1 MTLKDVEMLTRH
13 GENGRLEFKKKAN
26 HPDKIVKEV
35 VAFANTRGGQLM
47 LGVDDDGTTSGVRN
61 IDGEAFL
68 VEKAIRELVRP
79 SLSYQLE
86 MIPVNAKKGLAVFH
100 ISESQRKPH
109 FVKDAPHI
117 RKGTAFV
124 RHNDESVKA
133 SREMR
138 EIMQRR
144 LKNKDVQF
152 TYGEKERVLMA
163 YLDENRYISL
173 QEFSRLA
180 KIPKYFA
187 SRTLIRL
194 VLANVL
200 DILPQAGKDLY
211 FLKPRKL

>member
-1 MTLKDVEMLTRH
+1 L
-13 GENGRLEFKKKAN
+13 
-26 HPDKIVKEV
+26 
-35 VAFANTRGGQLM
+35 
-47 LGVDDDGTTSGVRN
+47 
-61 IDGEAFL
+61 
-68 VEKAIRELVRP
+68 IRP
-79 SLSYQLE
+79 ALSYQIE
-86 MIPVNAKKGLAVFH
+86 MIPVNAKKGLAIFH
-100 ISESQRKPH
+100 IAESTKKPH
-109 FVKDAPHI
+109 FVREAPSV
-117 RKGTAFV
+117 RKGIAFV
-124 RHNDESVKA
+124 RYKDESVKA

-152 TYGEKERVLMA
+152 TYGDKEKVLLT
-163 YLDENRYISL
+163 YLDENKYISL